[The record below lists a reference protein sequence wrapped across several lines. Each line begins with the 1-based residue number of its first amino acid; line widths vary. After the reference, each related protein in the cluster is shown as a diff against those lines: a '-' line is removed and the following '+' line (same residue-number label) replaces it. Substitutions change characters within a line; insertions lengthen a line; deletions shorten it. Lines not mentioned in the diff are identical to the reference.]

1 MPTLAAGGRGEKSCS
16 GGGAGPTVVVVT
28 GGGRSAVGLCG
39 TGVERVRGGEE
50 GEFVRGAVSSTD

>member
-50 GEFVRGAVSSTD
+50 GEFFRGAVSSTD